1 MRDKV
6 IFGGLA
12 LALLGPTGLVVQK
25 ELVRANGRPVLL
37 ELAPVDPRSL
47 IQGDY
52 MVLDYAISRDL
63 GFHDTNRP
71 RDGDL
76 VLTLDAN
83 GVGQFVRIH
92 APGTPLGPGEFLLR
106 YRVRDG
112 RVRLGAEAFFFQEG
126 HAPRYQH
133 AKYGELRV
141 DSSGSSL
148 LVGLRDARREVLG
161 GPFSPVRE

>member
-1 MRDKV
+1 MRSTV

-25 ELVRANGRPVLL
+25 EYLLANGRPVLL

-47 IQGDY
+47 MQGDY
-52 MVLDYAISRDL
+52 MTLDYAISRDR
-63 GFHDTNRP
+63 GWDNEGRP
-71 RDGDL
+71 RDGHL
-76 VLTLDAN
+76 VLKLDAQ
-83 GVGQFVRIH
+83 GVGRFVRFH
-92 APGTPLGPGEFLLR
+92 EPGAPLAPEEFLLR

-126 HAPRYQH
+126 HAERYEA

-141 DSSGSSL
+141 ASSGNSL
-148 LVGLRDARREVLG
+148 LVGLRDAKREVLG
-161 GPFSPVRE
+161 SAVGPRE